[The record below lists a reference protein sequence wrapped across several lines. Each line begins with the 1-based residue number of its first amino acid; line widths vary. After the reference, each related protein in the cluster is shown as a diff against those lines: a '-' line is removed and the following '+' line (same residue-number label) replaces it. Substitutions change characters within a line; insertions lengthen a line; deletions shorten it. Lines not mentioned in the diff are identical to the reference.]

1 MAYNSEQQKLTAAAM
16 SEAAALRG
24 EVEHLNSLLWQQ
36 QAQQQQALQ
45 QQALQHQ
52 AQQQAQQQ
60 RHALQQAQAQAQQ
73 PHKWQDYVMS
83 SGIACEGKA
92 DQQVRRIFLSGRVQ
106 LYKSCSIVSS

>member
-16 SEAAALRG
+16 SEAAELRG

-45 QQALQHQ
+45 QLALKHQ

-60 RHALQQAQAQAQQ
+60 RHALQQAQAQQQ
-73 PHKWQDYVMS
+73 HKWQDYVMS
-83 SGIACEGKA
+83 SGIACAVEA
-92 DQQVRRIFLSGRVQ
+92 DQQVRRIFVSGRVQ
-106 LYKSCSIVSS
+106 MYKSCSIVSS